1 MTTPDIRPDY
11 LPFGRPHFSEA
22 EIEAVTKVL
31 RSGWIGMGAETVAFE
46 QELASAVGAPH
57 VVTVDTCTSAI
68 FLSLVAEGVAA
79 GDEVI
84 TPSLTWCATA
94 NASIYLGAKPVFCD
108 VDPETFCVTAESIAR
123 RVTERT
129 RAVVIVHYGGYAID
143 VRALRAALPARV
155 KIIEDAAHAF
165 GSRYADGTP
174 VGSSGNLTCFSFYAN
189 KNLSTGEGGAVALF
203 DGEKAARIA
212 SLRQNA
218 QAADAWKRFTHA
230 NTVLLPGIRELGYKM
245 NYTDLQAA
253 IGRHQLARQPEFAV
267 RRRAIAQRYAQAL
280 RSLPEIERVQAG
292 ATDERHA
299 RHLFVVSWNLTKL
312 GRSRNDLLL
321 ELRGRNVGAS
331 VHYLPLHLM
340 PYYRDIDP
348 VELQVTEHLASR
360 IMTLPIG
367 SAMSEADADY
377 VVTHLRDLLATKQE
391 KAHEH

>member
-1 MTTPDIRPDY
+1 MSPTIPTRPDY
-11 LPFGRPHFSEA
+11 LAFGRPDFSDA
-22 EIEAVTKVL
+22 EIDAVTRVL
-31 RSGWIGMGAETVAFE
+31 RSGWIGMGQETVAFE
-46 QELASAVGAPH
+46 QELAKAVGAPY

-108 VDPETFCVTAESIAR
+108 VDPATFCVTPESVAR
-123 RVTERT
+123 RITDRT
-129 RAVVIVHYGGYAID
+129 KAVVIVHYAGYAID
-143 VRALRAALPARV
+143 VKALRSALPARV

-165 GSRYADGTP
+165 GSRYGDGTP

-203 DGEKAARIA
+203 DEEKAARIA
-212 SLRQNA
+212 TLRQNA

-245 NYTDLQAA
+245 NYTDLQAC
-253 IGRHQLARQPEFAV
+253 IGRKQLARQPEFAA
-267 RRRAIAQRYAQAL
+267 RRRGIAERYSRAL
-280 RSLPEIERVQAG
+280 AGMPQVERVQAG
-292 ATDERHA
+292 ATDARHA
-299 RHLFVVSWNLTKL
+299 RHLYVVAWDPQTL

-348 VELQVTEHLASR
+348 ATLEVTEHLAPR

-367 SAMSEADADY
+367 AAMNEADADY
-377 VVTHLRDLLATKQE
+377 VVTHLRDLLAIQE
-391 KAHEH
+391 KAHEV